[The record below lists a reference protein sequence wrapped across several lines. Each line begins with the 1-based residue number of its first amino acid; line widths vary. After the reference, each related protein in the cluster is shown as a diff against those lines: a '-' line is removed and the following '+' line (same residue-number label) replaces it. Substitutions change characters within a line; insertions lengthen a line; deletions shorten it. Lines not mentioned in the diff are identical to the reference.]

1 MAEVAAPSPRPK
13 VLAFKAICF
22 RTFAAQLLGDDRLG
36 TLLQDRQLQLPEDCV
51 RHMLDPHL
59 DCNDYVDEA
68 TFMRSVHAVN
78 VFAYSMRACMPTAA
92 HLLHA
97 GVDTNLRLRMN
108 HAA

>member
-1 MAEVAAPSPRPK
+1 MADCAAPSPRPK

-36 TLLQDRQLQLPEDCV
+36 ALLQDRQLQLPDDCV

-68 TFMRSVHAVN
+68 TFMRSVQAAYLRIQCAHACLQLPSCCTLVWIRT
-78 VFAYSMRACMPTAA
+78 FDCW
-92 HLLHA
+92 HE
-97 GVDTNLRLRMN
+97 
-108 HAA
+108 